1 MYWFSECNK
10 KEFMSLELLNKRINY
25 QGGANQQK
33 RMFEDKLRTLK
44 KALLY
49 SYQAATAVLK
59 DNRQFRCLINPDK
72 NKPDYDNKILSIPY
86 KDICLNTPRVG
97 KTTQGEEEVGIK
109 PGDVFVWKQNNEHW
123 LVFLQSL
130 DEKAYFRS
138 EIRKCEAIANIEKEE
153 YWIYIRGPVE
163 TDIKWNSKSGII
175 WNSLNY
181 SIVFYITANENT
193 NKYFTRFTKIKI
205 SDPRDNKMRTWEV
218 AGVNPYYGDG
228 IIQVFANEYFENS
241 IQDEI
246 NKEKE
251 NEIESPDLKEEPDV
265 YIEGPQEVPQ
275 YSSAEYTIRNENG
288 GYWILQETNGEEI
301 NLNNTKDIIRLNFTG
316 KIGICTLIY
325 RIQNFKDI
333 CLPVKVIS
341 L

>member
-1 MYWFSECNK
+1 
-10 KEFMSLELLNKRINY
+10 
-25 QGGANQQK
+25 
-33 RMFEDKLRTLK
+33 
-44 KALLY
+44 
-49 SYQAATAVLK
+49 
-59 DNRQFRCLINPDK
+59 
-72 NKPDYDNKILSIPY
+72 
-86 KDICLNTPRVG
+86 
-97 KTTQGEEEVGIK
+97 
-109 PGDVFVWKQNNEHW
+109 
-123 LVFLQSL
+123 
-130 DEKAYFRS
+130 
-138 EIRKCEAIANIEKEE
+138 
-153 YWIYIRGPVE
+153 
-163 TDIKWNSKSGII
+163 
-175 WNSLNY
+175 
-181 SIVFYITANENT
+181 
-193 NKYFTRFTKIKI
+193 
-205 SDPRDNKMRTWEV
+205 MRTWEV

-246 NKEKE
+246 NKEKK

-288 GYWILQETNGEEI
+288 GYWILQETNGKEI

>member
-1 MYWFSECNK
+1 M
-10 KEFMSLELLNKRINY
+10 
-25 QGGANQQK
+25 
-33 RMFEDKLRTLK
+33 RTL
-44 KALLY
+44 
-49 SYQAATAVLK
+49 
-59 DNRQFRCLINPDK
+59 
-72 NKPDYDNKILSIPY
+72 
-86 KDICLNTPRVG
+86 
-97 KTTQGEEEVGIK
+97 
-109 PGDVFVWKQNNEHW
+109 
-123 LVFLQSL
+123 
-130 DEKAYFRS
+130 
-138 EIRKCEAIANIEKEE
+138 
-153 YWIYIRGPVE
+153 
-163 TDIKWNSKSGII
+163 
-175 WNSLNY
+175 
-181 SIVFYITANENT
+181 
-193 NKYFTRFTKIKI
+193 
-205 SDPRDNKMRTWEV
+205 EV
-218 AGVNPYYGDG
+218 AGVNTYYGDG

-246 NKEKE
+246 NKEKK

-288 GYWILQETNGEEI
+288 GYWILQETNGKEI